1 MAAGERLLVPFDLE
15 LKDRLYAVMLKPF
28 YYTSNRSTIHQSCWT
43 TSNDHS
49 KDSLIK
55 ISLGG
60 LTHTLST
67 HV

>member
-15 LKDRLYAVMLKPF
+15 LKNRLYAVSF
-28 YYTSNRSTIHQSCWT
+28 YFTSKLLDEPVMI
-43 TSNDHS
+43 
-49 KDSLIK
+49 LIK

-60 LTHTLST
+60 LTQAIST

>member
-15 LKDRLYAVMLKPF
+15 LKNRLYAVSF
-28 YYTSNRSTIHQSCWT
+28 YFTSKLL
-43 TSNDHS
+43 DEHS
-49 KDSLIK
+49 EDSIIK

-60 LTHTLST
+60 LTQAIST

>member
-28 YYTSNRSTIHQSCWT
+28 YTSNRSTIHQSCWT